1 MAQSDSGLGDV
12 RNLLGF
18 LVAGFAGV
26 LNVLGL
32 KSGEIG
38 VVLRNEPVRV
48 SVIATFL
55 LAGVLAA
62 VFSIFVTAHGHPIPL
77 IVALIFIF
85 LLAAM
90 FSLTV
95 WLVPSPF
102 LGHSAEHYSSIV
114 ATVILLGCSAFL
126 LRRFLTQRR
135 QDSVSWAM
143 HERIPDLLNLQCLL
157 LAIAV
162 ALTSTAA
169 YGALRLET
177 ISQTSTVAE
186 IGDTL
191 QVTGQNDLLAISV
204 SASKLSTSEWL
215 GINVTAVPASWD
227 VTALCLKPQ
236 VQSLAATVSVTCAQ
250 DPCYYFANALNEQC
264 TELSE
269 DVIPPDASGAVQR
282 TLSIPFSPDSFQ
294 HVQVTALTCEPNTDI
309 NAPKGTCAP
318 IGSASRLDIAVPPS
332 SAAKVTPGA

>member
-1 MAQSDSGLGDV
+1 MTQSNGGLGDV

-48 SVIATFL
+48 SIIATFL

-62 VFSIFVTAHGHPIPL
+62 VFSIFVTANGHPIPL
-77 IVALIFIF
+77 IVALVFVF

-90 FSLTV
+90 FSLTI

-102 LGHSAEHYSSIV
+102 QGHSPEHYSSIA
-114 ATVILLGCSAFL
+114 ATVILLACAAFFL
-126 LRRFLTQRR
+126 ARFTSDRRRNR
-135 QDSVSWAM
+135 VNWAM
-143 HERIPDLLNLQCLL
+143 HDRIPDLLNLQCLL

-215 GINVTAVPASWD
+215 GVNVAAVPASWN
-227 VTALCLKPQ
+227 VTVLCLKPQ
-236 VQSLAATVSVTCAQ
+236 VRSLAATVGVTCEQ
-250 DPCYYFANALNEQC
+250 DPCYYFDNALNEQC

-269 DVIPPDASGAVQR
+269 DVIPPDASGAVPR
-282 TLSIPFSPDSFQ
+282 TLSIPFSPGRFQ
-294 HVQVTALTCEPNTDI
+294 HVQVTALTCEPNTGI
-309 NAPKGTCAP
+309 SEPKGTCAP
-318 IGSASRLDIAVPPS
+318 IGAASRLDIAVPPL
-332 SAAKVTPGA
+332 SAAKTRA